1 MNIIVICG
9 SCYIYFVNSIVVAIA
24 AAVAAAAGGS
34 GSGGSIAI
42 SIFVPPRTFLMKRSS
57 IKISF

>member
-9 SCYIYFVNSIVVAIA
+9 SCYIYFVNSIVVAT
-24 AAVAAAAGGS
+24 AAAGG
-34 GSGGSIAI
+34 GIGGSIAI
-42 SIFVPPRTFLMKRSS
+42 SMYVPPRFSLMKRSS